1 MDFYSLLGVAR
12 SASDAEIE
20 RAYRRLSRRY
30 HPGVNPGD
38 RVSEEMY
45 RQVQDA
51 YGVLGDPG
59 RRRDYDHGSMGA
71 PVARVQAT
79 VAFEGFDF
87 SASAEGPMAATFSE
101 LFADVF
107 QDAAREATTP
117 TRGPDVEL
125 PVQIAFAEA
134 ARGTNVPLSV
144 TRQVRC
150 GHCAGHGRVMRP
162 SATCQSCGGAGSRR
176 WARGSL
182 VFTKPCEDCGGRGR
196 VDSEVCQPCAGI
208 GTMPRTE
215 VVTLAIPAGVDAG
228 ARLTVPGRGQA
239 GARGGPAGD
248 LYVTLDVA
256 PHPFFRRDGRDVL
269 VTLPVA
275 VHEAALGAR
284 VDVPTL
290 DGPARVRI
298 PAGTA
303 SGTRLVVR
311 GRGIGGGDG
320 TTGEAGDLIVEIQI
334 VLPPELDDA
343 SRELLREFGRLNG
356 ADVRRHLFSET

>member
-1 MDFYSLLGVAR
+1 MDFYSLLGVSR
-12 SASDAEIE
+12 SASDADIE
-20 RAYRRLSRRY
+20 RAYRRLARRY

-45 RQVQDA
+45 RQIQDA
-51 YGVLGDPG
+51 YAVLAEPA
-59 RRRDYDHGSMGA
+59 RRREYDLGSIGTV
-71 PVARVQAT
+71 PARIEAT

-87 SASAEGPMAATFSE
+87 STPAEGPLAATFSE

-117 TRGPDVEL
+117 TRGADVEL
-125 PVQIAFAEA
+125 AIRLPFAEA
-134 ARGTNVPLSV
+134 ARGGSVPLSV

-150 GHCAGHGRVMRP
+150 GACAGHGRVMRP
-162 SATCQSCGGAGSRR
+162 AVTCPACAGAGSRR

-182 VFTKPCEDCGGRGR
+182 VFTKACDDCGGRGR
-196 VDSEVCQPCAGI
+196 IDSESCHACAGV
-208 GTMPRTE
+208 GTTPRTE
-215 VVTLAIPAGVDAG
+215 VVTLSIPAGVDAG
-228 ARLTVPGRGQA
+228 ARLAVPGRGQA

-256 PHPFFRRDGRDVL
+256 PHPFFRRDGRDL
-269 VTLPVA
+269 FVTLPIA

-311 GRGIGGGDG
+311 GRGIGSGD
-320 TTGEAGDLIVEIQI
+320 EAGDLIVDVQI
-334 VLPPELDDA
+334 VLPADLDDA

-356 ADVRRHLFSET
+356 ADVRRHLFSEA

>member
-20 RAYRRLSRRY
+20 RAYRRLARRH

-59 RRRDYDHGSMGA
+59 RRREYDHGSIGA
-71 PVARVQAT
+71 PVDRIEAT

-87 SASAEGPMAATFSE
+87 SAPAEGPMAATFSE

-117 TRGPDVEL
+117 TRGADVEL
-125 PVQIAFAEA
+125 TLQISFAEA
-134 ARGTNVPLSV
+134 ARGTSVPLSV

-150 GHCAGHGRVMRP
+150 GHCSGHGRVRRP
-162 SATCQSCGGAGSRR
+162 PAPCSSCGGAGARR

-182 VFTKPCEDCGGRGR
+182 VFTKACEDCSGRGR
-196 VDSEVCQPCAGI
+196 VESELCQPCAGV

-215 VVTLAIPAGVDAG
+215 VVTLAIPAAVDAG
-228 ARLTVPGRGQA
+228 ARLAVPGRGQA

-256 PHPFFRRDGRDVL
+256 PHAFFRRAGRDVC
-269 VTLPVA
+269 VTLPIA

-290 DGPARVRI
+290 HGPTRLRI

-303 SGTRLVVR
+303 SGTRLLVR
-311 GRGIGGGDG
+311 GRGVGSGDG
-320 TTGEAGDLIVEIQI
+320 AAGDLIVDIQI
-334 VLPPELDDA
+334 VLPPDLDDA

-356 ADVRRHLFSET
+356 ADVRRHLFSEA